1 MRMVETYPRV
11 TQPGHFMALFK
22 MAMTNKMHDRSLYTQ
37 RKKCVEVLLPE
48 DASTYFQGRIGEVT
62 NAGYLMAL
70 LAEEP
75 ELQLVLET
83 LARGL
88 PIEKPSKKRE
98 NLSMRLCRI
107 LGLGPDKDPIA
118 SLKRILTQ

>member
-1 MRMVETYPRV
+1 
-11 TQPGHFMALFK
+11 
-22 MAMTNKMHDRSLYTQ
+22 MHDRSLYTQ
-37 RKKCVEVLLPE
+37 RKKCVDVPLPE
-48 DASTYFQGRIGEVT
+48 DASDYFQGRIGEVT

-70 LAEEP
+70 LAESP

-88 PIEKPSKKRE
+88 PLEEPHEKLQPRE

-118 SLKRILTQ
+118 DLKRLLTQ